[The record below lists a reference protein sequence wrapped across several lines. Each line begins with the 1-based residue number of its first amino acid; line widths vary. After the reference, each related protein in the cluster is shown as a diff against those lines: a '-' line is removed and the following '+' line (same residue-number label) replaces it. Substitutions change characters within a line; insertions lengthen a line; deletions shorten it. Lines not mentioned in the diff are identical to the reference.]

1 MAIESFRDLKAW
13 QLGMSFVEAVYALTR
28 KFPRDEMFGLTS
40 QLRRAAVGIP
50 SNISEGH
57 QHRTRSYR
65 RYVTMALGCE
75 AECETQLEL
84 VRRLRLV
91 RDQDIGPV
99 IQQAAELGRVLHGLR
114 RSLKVPPQAS
124 DRQRF
129 RSPRSDP

>member
-1 MAIESFRDLKAW
+1 MGSSFRDLTVWRKAKK
-13 QLGMSFVEAVYALTR
+13 LSLDVYKVTK